1 MRWSEVENPKSPSLT
16 SPPRRNTFACFKR
29 VPVLLD
35 QAHHERVRA
44 LPEYRRLSVGHA
56 RVLRVD
62 LLHGELFAR
71 LQARL
76 EHPAELTPPQLPPEH
91 QRLHNPL
98 VTSSDRSH
106 QIALLSFFAF
116 PLLSR
121 HRSHAPPPPQPTP
134 VRISLRTRATHR
146 LRSTETPPPTHMHC
160 ATACALLD
168 ALFSHRRQ
176 PHLPFPPERPGG
188 RARQGAGARAVETD
202 GGAGMSHSRGE
213 VVLRALRLGVDR
225 RSAEADPPRGRPRR
239 VFTKRCSSC
248 GLSLAHCE

>member
-16 SPPRRNTFACFKR
+16 SPPRRNTFAGFKR

-98 VTSSDRSH
+98 LRPFPPNCSSFILR
-106 QIALLSFFAF
+106 LS
-116 PLLSR
+116 
-121 HRSHAPPPPQPTP
+121 APFSPPQPRAAATTTNARQNLTP
-134 VRISLRTRATHR
+134 HSSDAPSALDRDPPPHPHALRHR
-146 LRSTETPPPTHMHC
+146 LRPPRRALLPPTTAASSLPSRATRWSCATGCGRESCRDGRRCGYVSLARGGRLARSPPRRRQAQRRSRSTTRASTESVHEEVFK
-160 ATACALLD
+160 LR
-168 ALFSHRRQ
+168 F
-176 PHLPFPPERPGG
+176 
-188 RARQGAGARAVETD
+188 V
-202 GGAGMSHSRGE
+202 SR
-213 VVLRALRLGVDR
+213 
-225 RSAEADPPRGRPRR
+225 
-239 VFTKRCSSC
+239 
-248 GLSLAHCE
+248 SL